1 MQFAFTRKQT
11 IMFAAVAMILRVW
24 AMYSRSRLILGV
36 LLALFSLQ
44 IIATLLAVSIYSNPR
59 NELGV

>member
-1 MQFAFTRKQT
+1 MQFAFTKKQT
-11 IMFAAVAMILRVW
+11 IMLAAVAMILRVW